1 MSKITFE
8 MKGFDELAKSLEA
21 LGGDAEKEQV
31 VALKEARDYVN
42 NKLRSTLKSKGHVRT
57 GNLLESIT
65 DFTPVVKDGKAEVD
79 AGFDFDKQGWK
90 SRFFLAELFRGTP
103 NKQKD
108 QDMWNVLYSSTEK
121 EKRENILIEH
131 FKKVVEKFG
140 R

>member
-1 MSKITFE
+1 

-21 LGGDAEKEQV
+21 LGSDVEKEQV

-65 DFTPVVKDGKAEVD
+65 DFTPVVKDGKTVVD